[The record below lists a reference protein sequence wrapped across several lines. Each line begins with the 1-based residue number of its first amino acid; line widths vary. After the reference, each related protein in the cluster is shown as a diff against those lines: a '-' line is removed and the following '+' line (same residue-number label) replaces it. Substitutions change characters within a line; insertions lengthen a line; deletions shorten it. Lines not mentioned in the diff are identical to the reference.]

1 MSKYSPLSDHFASL
15 TQDTWRATFTDI
27 ELLLGSTLPKAAR
40 QPAWWIGEGKTHQSA
55 WLDHDWR
62 VSAVGD
68 GVVTFRRARAHD
80 IQPQVLKT
88 AAESASTQAHV
99 RQNAGVA
106 LVAGAAVA
114 AVAGLGVLT
123 AKLLRGRKD
132 A

>member
-62 VSAVGD
+62 VSAVGEGMDD
-68 GVVTFRRARAHD
+68 GPVQREEIDVDARDIREQRIRAA
-80 IQPQVLKT
+80 QQ
-88 AAESASTQAHV
+88 
-99 RQNAGVA
+99 GV
-106 LVAGAAVA
+106 
-114 AVAGLGVLT
+114 
-123 AKLLRGRKD
+123 
-132 A
+132 